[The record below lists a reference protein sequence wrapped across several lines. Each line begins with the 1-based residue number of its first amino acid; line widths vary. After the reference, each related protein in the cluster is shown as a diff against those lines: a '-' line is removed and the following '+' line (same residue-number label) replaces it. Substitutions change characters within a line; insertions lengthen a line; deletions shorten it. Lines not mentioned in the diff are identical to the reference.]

1 VIEDIW
7 IPSRRVDLRRSR
19 TYHGNATTVLESRSN
34 VTRTIVITGGTGGL
48 GTALAARLL
57 DGGARLAVTYL
68 LPDEASRFEDRF
80 GQDEERIMLRR
91 VDATDAG
98 AIAEFIGEVKSTWGP
113 FHGLAALVGG
123 WAGGRDV
130 DATDDVRFE
139 RMIDLNLRSTFNAV
153 RASVPLLREAEYGR
167 IVLVGSRDAVDAPP
181 GQAAFN
187 MAKAG
192 VMALGRTI
200 ARELEATNV
209 TATVLLPT
217 VIDTPAT
224 RAALPYADYVD
235 WPTPDEIAA
244 VTVYLLSEE
253 AGVMNGAMV
262 PVYGR
267 A

>member
-1 VIEDIW
+1 
-7 IPSRRVDLRRSR
+7 
-19 TYHGNATTVLESRSN
+19 

-48 GTALAARLL
+48 GTALATRLL
-57 DGGARLAVTYL
+57 DSDCRIAVTYL
-68 LPDEASRFEDRF
+68 MPDEASSFEDRF
-80 GQDEERIMLRR
+80 GQDDSRIMLRR
-91 VDATDAG
+91 VDATDAE
-98 AIAEFIGEVKSTWGP
+98 AISAFVGEVKANFGP

-130 DATDDVRFE
+130 ESTDDVRLE
-139 RMIDLNLRSTFNAV
+139 RMLDLNLRSAFNAV
-153 RASVPLLREAEYGR
+153 RASIPLLCEAEFGR
-167 IVLVGSRDAVDAPP
+167 IVLVGSRDAIEAPP

-192 VMALGRTI
+192 VMALGRTV
-200 ARELEATNV
+200 ARELEPTNV

-235 WPTPDEIAA
+235 WPTPDEISAVAA
-244 VTVYLLSEE
+244 YLLSEE

-262 PVYGR
+262 PVYGK